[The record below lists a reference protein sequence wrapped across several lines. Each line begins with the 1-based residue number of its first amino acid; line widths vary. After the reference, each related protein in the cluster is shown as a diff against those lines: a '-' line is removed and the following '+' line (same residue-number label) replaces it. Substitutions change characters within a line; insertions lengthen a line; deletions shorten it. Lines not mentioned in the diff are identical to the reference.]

1 MNARLMRKP
10 ERLEARLTPEQK
22 ALLQRAADL
31 SGRTLSE
38 FVISSAQAAAQ
49 ETIRTHHIIE
59 LTARESE
66 QLANAL
72 LNPVPPNER
81 LRVAAAR
88 HWPSS
93 DQ

>member
-1 MNARLMRKP
+1 MSAKLIRKP

-31 SGRTLSE
+31 SGRTLTE
-38 FVISSAQAAAQ
+38 FVISSAQSAAE
-49 ETIRTHHIIE
+49 ETIRTHQIIE
-59 LTARESE
+59 LTVRESE

-81 LRVAAAR
+81 LRAAAAR
-88 HWPSS
+88 HWPGT